1 MRLLSPAVLES
12 EPRCATTR
20 VQQVDEATLKKAFQV
35 LKTGGIAMGKGVKRD
50 EKKQDENKP
59 ISIEELKLLRDS
71 QRQLYDTFVPGLEV
85 GWDGE
90 AQGKMQ
96 PLDKHGE
103 PQTRRID
110 CESQTAAHPAVTRVN

>member
-1 MRLLSPAVLES
+1 
-12 EPRCATTR
+12 
-20 VQQVDEATLKKAFQV
+20 
-35 LKTGGIAMGKGVKRD
+35 MGKGVKRD

-85 GWDGE
+85 GWERE
-90 AQGKMQ
+90 AQGKRQ

-103 PQTRRID
+103 PQTQRID
-110 CESQTAAHPAVTRVN
+110 CESQTAAAHPAVTRVN